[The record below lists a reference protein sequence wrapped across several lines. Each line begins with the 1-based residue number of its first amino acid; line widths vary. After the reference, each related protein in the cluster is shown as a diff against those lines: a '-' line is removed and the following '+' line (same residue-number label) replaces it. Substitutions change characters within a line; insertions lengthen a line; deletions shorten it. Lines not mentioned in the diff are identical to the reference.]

1 LTFLVK
7 TRQKVLTLTLTN
19 TVTLM
24 AKRKIRLAAEPAPN
38 VTPIVA
44 VMAKHNA
51 HTLDLEVFLTVSI
64 K

>member
-1 LTFLVK
+1 MVS
-7 TRQKVLTLTLTN
+7 TLTLTN

-24 AKRKIRLAAEPAPN
+24 AKSKIRLAAEPAPN

-51 HTLDLEVFLTVSI
+51 HTLDREVFLTVSI